1 MAEQYL
7 TKAGLAYFYSKLD
20 LKAGSVD
27 IRYGT
32 VSEWNAQTDLIS
44 EKNVIYVYSDY
55 QVVDGENIPAIKLG
69 DGLAY
74 LIDLPVIAGN
84 SAIDI
89 ETAIGIVSSSD
100 DGLMSSTMYTNS
112 IEPLAT
118 AITQAEINALF
129 SNITTA

>member
-32 VSEWNAQTDLIS
+32 VAEWDSQTDLVS

-55 QVVDGENIPAIKLG
+55 QTVGGQVIPAIKFG

-74 LIDLPVIAGN
+74 LIDLPIIAGN
-84 SAIDI
+84 STVLMNHINDTNVHLNTGERTFWNDKI
-89 ETAIGIVSSSD
+89 SCFISPVDSEELIFTSGVS
-100 DGLMSSTMYTNS
+100 
-112 IEPLAT
+112 
-118 AITQAEINALF
+118 
-129 SNITTA
+129 